1 MTPTPRRRTRA
12 TCGLPAALA
21 VLLAAGAAPAA
32 DNTAT
37 GDIAGVAAALNPS
50 NTVTLNTS
58 ALALVKTAFLAD
70 GTQLASGATVP
81 AGSVVRFL
89 IHVDNPTGVSVS
101 DLSVED
107 VLAAE
112 FRYVP
117 GTLRTDASQA
127 SGATAAALYAA
138 AAAAAPLTDAIDGD
152 AAGIAGVTITAGSSG
167 GNARIDLAA
176 GSVQVLLFDATVQ

>member
-1 MTPTPRRRTRA
+1 MTPTPKHRA
-12 TCGLPAALA
+12 RARCGLPAALA
-21 VLLAAGAAPAA
+21 VLLASGAASAA

-58 ALALVKTAFLAD
+58 TLSLVKSAFLAD

-81 AGSVVRFL
+81 AGIIVRFL

-101 DLSVED
+101 DLSLED

-127 SGATAAALYAA
+127 SGATEAALYAA
-138 AAAAAPLTDAIDGD
+138 AAAAAPLTDAVDGD
-152 AAGIAGVTITAGSSG
+152 AAGIAGVTITAGASG
-167 GNARIDLAA
+167 GNAPIDLAA
-176 GSVQVLLFDATVQ
+176 GSVRALLFDVTVQ